1 MYDVII
7 IGAGVTGSA
16 CAREL
21 SKYKLK
27 ICVLEKDEDVCCGT
41 SKANSGIIHAGYDA
55 KHGSLMAEM
64 NVKGNE
70 MMAELA
76 EELDIPWIQNG
87 SIVVAKH
94 SDSMDK
100 LYELYENG
108 VLNGVKDLEIITDK
122 ERIFQ
127 MEPNLDQETEAVLYA
142 PTAGIVC
149 PFELNLAL
157 SEHAKI
163 NGVEFVFN
171 IPVLGI
177 SRKNSGATKDG
188 VSWIVE
194 TDKDMMETKYI
205 VNSAGVHA
213 DMFHNMVSTDKI
225 NIIPRRG
232 EYLLLDKEAGSHV
245 QHTIFTLPNEYGKGI
260 LITPTVHGNLLVG
273 PTANDIEDKDDTAT
287 SRAGIETIIEKSTQ
301 KGIANI
307 KGLPLQKVI
316 TSFAGIRA
324 HEEGHEFII
333 EELEDAKGFIDCAGI
348 ESPGLTSCPAIGCK
362 VADIISSKL
371 ELEKKEDYI
380 ATRKGLT
387 RVATMEREAW
397 KSLIQNDASYAN
409 IICRCEMI
417 SEGEILE
424 AIHRPLGAKSLDG
437 IKRRVRA
444 SAGRCQGGF
453 CSPKIME
460 ILSRELEVDIACITK
475 SGGESHL
482 IVGKNKE

>member
-27 ICVLEKDEDVCCGT
+27 ICVIEKEEDVCCGT
-41 SKANSGIIHAGYDA
+41 SKANSGIVHAGYDA
-55 KHGSLMAEM
+55 KHGSLMAEL
-64 NVKGNE
+64 NVAGNK

-87 SIVVAKH
+87 SIVVAKN
-94 SDSMDK
+94 SDSIDK

-108 VLNGVKDLEIITDK
+108 ILNGVKDLEVITDK

-127 MEPNLDQETEAVLYA
+127 MESNLEQETEAVLYA
-142 PTAGIVC
+142 PTAGIIC

-157 SEHAKI
+157 AEHAKI

-171 IPVLGI
+171 TSVLGI
-177 SRKNSGATKDG
+177 CRKNSGATKDG

-194 TDKDMMETKYI
+194 TDRDIVETKYI
-205 VNSAGVHA
+205 VNAAGVHA
-213 DMFHNMVSTDKI
+213 DIFHNMVSKDKI

-287 SRAGIETIIEKSTQ
+287 SRAGIETIIEKSMQ

-307 KGLPLQKVI
+307 KELPLQKVI

-333 EELEDAKGFIDCAGI
+333 EEVEDAKGFIDCAGI
-348 ESPGLTSCPAIGCK
+348 ESPGLTSCPAIGRK

-387 RVATMEREAW
+387 RVATMDREAW
-397 KSLIQNDASYAN
+397 KRLIQNDVSYAN

-437 IKRRVRA
+437 VKRRVRA

-460 ILSRELEVDIACITK
+460 ILSRELEADIACITK
-475 SGGESHL
+475 SGRESHL